1 MKKIRIIFKI
11 VIFCAIYVGAQALI
25 KYAVLDDTMTISR
38 VMMYDLY
45 TEEENIDILFCGAS
59 HCQLGFDTAV
69 IDEGFQM
76 NTFNAGSS
84 SQGLETTLALIREA
98 NRYHDLKEVYVD
110 LDYSIVMRE
119 EPNLDSIYIISD
131 YMKPSIRKVS
141 YLLNATDFDCYVNS
155 FMPLHKGRGYTKNP
169 QKIIGLLKKKSSSGY
184 RNYTERDP
192 SYAGKGHIASR
203 TVVEEGS
210 LWTRE
215 DFQDRTF
222 EIPKAQQKYLRQI
235 IDFCK
240 KEDIKLTFVSVP
252 VTDFHLVLV
261 QNYDEYV
268 TAVRQYLAPYGVS
281 YYDFNLAD
289 PEVLKLDSDSYFN
302 DDNHLNVNGTGVFG
316 KVFCDF
322 FTGKL
327 EEENLFLPS
336 YEEKLA
342 SGKPRVL
349 GLMIHKTDDTEA
361 GECDV
366 EVTPVVSSKELQ
378 VNCHVERLK
387 DGYLITASVD
397 GVVTNK
403 VEVKD
408 EELK

>member
-25 KYAVLDDTMTISR
+25 KYTVLDDTMTISR

-69 IDEGFQM
+69 TDEGFQM

-141 YLLNATDFDCYVNS
+141 YLLNATDFDYYVNS

-169 QKIIGLLKKKSSSGY
+169 QKIIELLKKKSSSGY

-210 LWTRE
+210 LWTMD
-215 DFQDRTF
+215 DFQDRSF
-222 EIPKAQQKYLRQI
+222 EIPEVQQKYLKQI

-252 VTDFHLVLV
+252 VTDFHLALV

-268 TAVRQYLAPYGVS
+268 TAVREYLAPYGVS

-302 DDNHLNVNGTGVFG
+302 DDNHLNVEGAKVFG
-316 KVFCDF
+316 KVFSDF
-322 FTGKL
+322 FTGKM
-327 EEENLFLPS
+327 EEKNLFLSS

-361 GECDV
+361 GEVGV
-366 EVTPVVSSKELQ
+366 EVTPVVSSEELQ
-378 VNCHVERLK
+378 VNCHTERLK

-397 GVVTNK
+397 GAVTNK

>member
-11 VIFCAIYVGAQALI
+11 VIFFAIYVGAQALI

-38 VMMYDLY
+38 VMMHDLY
-45 TEEENIDILFCGAS
+45 TEENIDILFCGAS

-69 IDEGFQM
+69 TDEGFQM

-110 LDYSIVMRE
+110 LDYSIVMRK
-119 EPNLDSIYIISD
+119 EPNLESIYIISD

-141 YLLNATDFDCYVNS
+141 YLLNATDFDYYVNS
-155 FMPLHKGRGYTKNP
+155 FMPLHEGRGYTKNP
-169 QKIIGLLKKKSSSGY
+169 QKIIELLKKKSSSGY

-210 LWTRE
+210 LWTLE

-222 EIPKAQQKYLRQI
+222 EIPEPQQKYLKQI

-252 VTDFHLVLV
+252 VTDFHLALV

-268 TAVRQYLAPYGVS
+268 RAVREYLAPYGVP

-302 DDNHLNVNGTGVFG
+302 DDNHLNVEGTKVFG

-327 EEENLFLPS
+327 EEEYLFLPS
-336 YEEKLA
+336 YAEKLA

-361 GECDV
+361 GECGV
-366 EVTPVVSSKELQ
+366 EVTPVVSSQGLQ
-378 VNCHVERLK
+378 VTCYTERLK
-387 DGYLITASVD
+387 NGYLITASVD